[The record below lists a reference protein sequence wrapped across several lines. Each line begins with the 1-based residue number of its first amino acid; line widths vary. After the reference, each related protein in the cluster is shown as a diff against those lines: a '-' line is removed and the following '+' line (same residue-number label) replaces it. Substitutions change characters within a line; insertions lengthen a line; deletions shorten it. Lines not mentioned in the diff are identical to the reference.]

1 LRGANPQ
8 SQIRNP
14 QVRMRSVSVTRM
26 ELLAR
31 KEQIE
36 LAQQGLDL
44 LEQKRAALMRE
55 LQETADFAVAQ
66 REALQQTIAAARRAL
81 AEAESI
87 AGPEAVRSAALA
99 ARGELPL
106 RVKTSQVMGISVP
119 VIEQKPIGRSVL
131 GRGYAPVNSSVSIDE
146 AADAF
151 EVTVEGLL
159 ALAQSELRLQR
170 LAEEIQR
177 TSRRLNALENVVL
190 PRLREERNAI
200 EMALDER
207 ERADHFRLKLV
218 KRARQKPGL

>member
-1 LRGANPQ
+1 
-8 SQIRNP
+8 
-14 QVRMRSVSVTRM
+14 MRSVSVTRM